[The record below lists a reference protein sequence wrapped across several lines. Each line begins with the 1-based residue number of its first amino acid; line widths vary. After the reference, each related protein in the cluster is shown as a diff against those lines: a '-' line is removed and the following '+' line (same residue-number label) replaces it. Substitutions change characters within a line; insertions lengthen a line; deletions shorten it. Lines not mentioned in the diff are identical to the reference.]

1 MKVSREVRGSRGD
14 APPFKGGRP
23 KREDSHNKAPAL
35 QKRTNFIPLFPK
47 GRPRPGE
54 PGLLINPRPLC
65 GVLDTFANSLC
76 GLEII
81 TTYFNQNPTYL
92 CFILTN
98 YYSLTI

>member
-23 KREDSHNKAPAL
+23 KREDSYNKAPVL
-35 QKRTNFIPLFPK
+35 QKRTNFIPLFSK

-81 TTYFNQNPTYL
+81 TTYFNQNLTYL

>member
-14 APPFKGGRP
+14 ARPLKEGALRGRIVIIKP
-23 KREDSHNKAPAL
+23 QHTKHTYL
-35 QKRTNFIPLFPK
+35 IPLFPQ

-81 TTYFNQNPTYL
+81 TTYFNQNLTYL

-98 YYSLTI
+98 YNSLTI